1 MDTVRTIY
9 CDSENATVKAD
20 KSFVLDIP
28 GGISVAEGA
37 RTYID
42 AVSFTNVFSEKVTD
56 KNDEV
61 FVQTLTNKS
70 LLDPADASFAWS
82 YSGTPF
88 AQGLQ
93 GTYDVAQPRST
104 ARLETS
110 LWQDP

>member
-61 FVQTLTNKS
+61 FVKTLTNKS
-70 LLDPADASFAWS
+70 LLETRTPQFPVVLHLRERRDMNTPRFCFAKNRKKYPIGNFS
-82 YSGTPF
+82 
-88 AQGLQ
+88 
-93 GTYDVAQPRST
+93 
-104 ARLETS
+104 E
-110 LWQDP
+110 